1 MRPAFLFALALV
13 TPAAFSQ
20 THAMTVSTDKG
31 ISPSIH
37 AAAAANPGT
46 AVSLP
51 HNVLHQHVSIVVD
64 KDFANPMMNTTG
76 GDLSITFGAPNSQTA
91 PRLQTLTG
99 LSLTPA
105 QVAAVPQK
113 SEVDVRVLIDEAG
126 LAEAPSVT
134 ASAGKTIDEAA
145 LRMVRDL
152 RFEPATVESKRVG
165 AYATLKITVEKQ

>member
-126 LAEAPSVT
+126 LAEALRLRLQLARRLMKPLCAWCVTFASSLQRSRASV
-134 ASAGKTIDEAA
+134 SARTP
-145 LRMVRDL
+145 R
-152 RFEPATVESKRVG
+152 
-165 AYATLKITVEKQ
+165 